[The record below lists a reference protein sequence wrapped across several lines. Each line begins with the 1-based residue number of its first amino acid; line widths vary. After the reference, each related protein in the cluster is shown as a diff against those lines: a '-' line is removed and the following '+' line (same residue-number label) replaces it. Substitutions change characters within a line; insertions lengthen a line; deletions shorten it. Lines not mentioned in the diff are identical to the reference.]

1 MYFHRIVINSNYYFG
16 FQQLGKIRGL
26 LNNGSRQNLSR
37 ELVLPKSVDIAK
49 VISDDATGD
58 EKGLEELP
66 EASVKKFVV
75 FLTVKFLILST
86 RICNKKK
93 I

>member
-1 MYFHRIVINSNYYFG
+1 M
-16 FQQLGKIRGL
+16 
-26 LNNGSRQNLSR
+26 
-37 ELVLPKSVDIAK
+37 LPKSVDIAK

-86 RICNKKK
+86 GICNKKNIGFYLNILQNILSSK
-93 I
+93 SQEMTAQYIIFSILFLSVLS